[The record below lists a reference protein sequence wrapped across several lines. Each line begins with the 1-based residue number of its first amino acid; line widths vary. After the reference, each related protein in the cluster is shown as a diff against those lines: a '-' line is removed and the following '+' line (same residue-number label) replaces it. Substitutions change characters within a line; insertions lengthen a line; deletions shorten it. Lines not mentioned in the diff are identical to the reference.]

1 MQLLML
7 LLIVIGTYGALTVVN
22 MLLKDVNL
30 SRSLRGRMSLAIF
43 FVFTGVSHFLMPEEM
58 AQMLPEFIPWRVEII
73 YVTGILEVA
82 GGIGLLIPG
91 LEKLAALSLILF
103 LIGVLPSNIYA
114 ALNHVEFG
122 AHSEGPIYLLL
133 RIPFQLFLMGWAYY
147 FGIHILGIHTAGRNQ
162 HNSASPELRTYP

>member
-7 LLIVIGTYGALTVVN
+7 FLIVVGTYGVLTLAN
-22 MLLKDVNL
+22 MLSEKVHL
-30 SRSLRGRMSLAIF
+30 SQSLRGRMSLAIF

-91 LEKLAALSLILF
+91 LERLAAWSLILF

-114 ALNHVEFG
+114 AINHVEFG

-133 RIPFQLFLMGWAYY
+133 RIPFQLFLMGWTYY
-147 FGIHILGIHTAGRNQ
+147 FGIHILGVRSAGGNQ
-162 HNSASPELRTYP
+162 RSSTSPVFRTCL